1 MLTADHT
8 FYLEAALV
16 CAVLAAWVAWAVTPA
31 VRAAAIRWGA
41 VQVPRSRDV
50 HLEPVPRLGGLAI
63 YIAFASALVAAALC
77 VHFIF
82 GKPLAPRAVR
92 AGIGLL
98 ASGTLLSLLGWID
111 DVREIP
117 PGKQLA
123 LQVVCAAVALPFGV
137 RIEVL
142 SNPFVAGH

>member
-8 FYLEAALV
+8 FYLEAAV
-16 CAVLAAWVAWAVTPA
+16 VVAVVAAWLAWAFTPV

-50 HLEPVPRLGGLAI
+50 HHEPVPRLGGLAI
-63 YIAFASALVAAALC
+63 FAAFAAALLIASLC
-77 VHFIF
+77 VHFVF

-98 ASGTLLSLLGWID
+98 TSGTLLSLLGWMD

-117 PGKQLA
+117 PGRQLA
-123 LQVVCAAVALPFGV
+123 LQILCIAVALPFGV
-137 RIEVL
+137 RI
-142 SNPFVAGH
+142 

>member
-8 FYLEAALV
+8 FYLEAAV
-16 CAVLAAWVAWAVTPA
+16 VVAVFAAWLAWALTPGG
-31 VRAAAIRWGA
+31 RAAAIRWGA
-41 VQVPRSRDV
+41 GQVPRSRGV

-63 YIAFASALVAAALC
+63 YFAFAIALLTAALC
-77 VHFIF
+77 VHFVF

-98 ASGTLLSLLGWID
+98 ASGTLLSLLGILD
-111 DVREIP
+111 DLREIP

-123 LQVVCAAVALPFGV
+123 
-137 RIEVL
+137 
-142 SNPFVAGH
+142 